1 MNMDD
6 TKQRT
11 LLLVD
16 DEENILRSLR
26 RLFRREG
33 YQILTALSGAEG
45 LELLAQQSVGV
56 IVSDQRMPEMTGSEF
71 LHKVKEHYPETVRI
85 ILSGYTDLESV
96 TESINVGAVYK
107 FLTKPWDD
115 DLLSRNVAEAFRIFE
130 LNADNQRLT
139 RELQQA
145 NQALEQRV
153 EEKTRALQFNL
164 QALKISQDI
173 LEELPMA
180 VLGIS
185 DDQIILINRY
195 ARELFTG
202 VPLVPGTA
210 IDDVL
215 PPALQQLYHQ
225 ASNSGATTE
234 TITHGGKTYRCECQR
249 NCSEGP
255 HDGYILTL
263 RE

>member
-1 MNMDD
+1 MDTD
-6 TKQRT
+6 KQRT

-33 YQILTALSGAEG
+33 YQILTALGGAEG
-45 LELLAQQSVGV
+45 LEVLAANTVGV

-71 LHKVKEHYPETVRI
+71 LHRVRERYPDTVRI

-115 DLLSRNVAEAFRIFE
+115 ELLCRNVAEAFRIYE
-130 LNADNQRLT
+130 LNEDNQRLT
-139 RELQQA
+139 RQLQQA
-145 NQALEQRV
+145 NQELEQRV

-164 QALKISQDI
+164 QALRISQDI

-185 DDQIILINRY
+185 HDQAIVVNRR
-195 ARELFTG
+195 ARELFADVALIPGTPIEE
-202 VPLVPGTA
+202 VLPAPLV
-210 IDDVL
+210 
-215 PPALQQLYHQ
+215 ALYRRTLAGERGSATLQI
-225 ASNSGATTE
+225 GAATF
-234 TITHGGKTYRCECQR
+234 RCECQPNR
-249 NCSEGP
+249 SEGP

-263 RE
+263 RD